1 MLIIIPIDSV
11 KPKVET
17 LVVLLCGNG
26 RKKNFLVSAQAT
38 ILHYILM
45 CITSLNS
52 IYFKEKKRKNCIAS
66 IILINSLIF

>member
-52 IYFKEKKRKNCIAS
+52 I
-66 IILINSLIF
+66 